1 MSERF
6 LKGRT
11 ALVTGGFT
19 GIGLAIAEELLNR
32 GASVAIGSRI
42 GAKPVHAEDKAY
54 FLEEGEADQVRA
66 ALEQGSGKV
75 FAGHLD
81 VGKPEV
87 IETFVTDAEAALG
100 PIDILVNSAG
110 TSVQSPICGHSEE
123 AWLTVIDTNLNGA
136 FRMTRACMPEMVER
150 GWGRIINIAS
160 TAASNGHPEN
170 AAYCASKAGLLG
182 LTRVTAQE
190 GAPHGVSCVAISPT
204 WVETKL
210 MHRSMTILAEEEAQ
224 GRSVDEMMEETRQSN
239 PQNRIVQV
247 EEIAA
252 LAGFLCREEAKGIT
266 MEDIQVS
273 AGAFW

>member
-1 MSERF
+1 MAERF
-6 LKGRT
+6 LEGRV

-19 GIGLAIAEELLNR
+19 GIGLAIAEELLRR
-32 GASVAIGSRI
+32 GASIAIGSRI
-42 GAKPVHAEDKAY
+42 GARPAQAEDKAY
-54 FLEEGEADQVRA
+54 FLERDEASEVHA
-66 ALEQGSGKV
+66 ALEKENGTV

-81 VGKPEV
+81 VGEPEV
-87 IETFVTDAEAALG
+87 IADFVADAEAALG
-100 PIDILVNSAG
+100 SIDILVNSAG

-136 FRMTRACMPEMVER
+136 FRMTRACMPGMVER

-182 LTRVTAQE
+182 LTRVAAQE
-190 GAPHGVSCVAISPT
+190 GASHGVSCVAISPT

-210 MHRSMTILAEEEAQ
+210 MHRSMSILAEEEGR
-224 GRSVDEMMEETRQSN
+224 GRSVADLMEETRKAN

-247 EEIAA
+247 QEIAA
-252 LAGFLCREEAKGIT
+252 LAGFLCRDEAQGIT